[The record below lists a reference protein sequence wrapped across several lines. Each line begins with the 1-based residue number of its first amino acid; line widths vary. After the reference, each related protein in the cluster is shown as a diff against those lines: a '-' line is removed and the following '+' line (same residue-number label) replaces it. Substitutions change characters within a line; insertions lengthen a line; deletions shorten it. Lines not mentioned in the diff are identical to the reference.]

1 MRRRLESHTFIE
13 GVNCVKK
20 LVAIML
26 LLVFVIAVAGCGGG
40 DKKPAADKGEYKA
53 TMKLTSTQTKDH
65 PYNVGAQKFADLIKE
80 RTNGRIQITIYPD
93 SQLGKGEREMLEG
106 LQQGTIDIY
115 VGSTGPVGNFSPS
128 MNILDI
134 PFLFR
139 DFAHVDKTL
148 DGPIGQN
155 LLKDL
160 EKANLI
166 GLAFWENGFRHLTN
180 SKVAVK
186 KPEDGKGLKIRV
198 MENKVHLLAW
208 KTAGLNPTPMAWG
221 EVYPALQQKVI
232 DGQENPVAV
241 FYASKFWEVQKFF
254 SLTQHV
260 YSPAPFIVSK
270 KRWDAMPKAD
280 QELFRKTA
288 MEVAQFQRK
297 INRDAEEAKLKEME
311 GKGLTVIR
319 DVDKAAWQ
327 KAMQPAFDEF
337 AKQFGKD
344 KIDAIVNTK

>member
-1 MRRRLESHTFIE
+1 M
-13 GVNCVKK
+13 KK
-20 LVAIML
+20 LVAILL
-26 LLVFVIAVAGCGGG
+26 LLVFAIVAAGCGGSS
-40 DKKPAADKGEYKA
+40 KPAEKGEYKA
-53 TMKLTSTQTKDH
+53 TMKLSTSVPASH

-80 RTNGRIQITIYPD
+80 RTNGRIQITLYPD
-93 SQLGKGEREMLEG
+93 NQLGKGERELLEG

-115 VGSTGPVGNFSPS
+115 VGSTGPLGNFSPS

-139 DFAHVDKTL
+139 DYAHVDKVL
-148 DGPIGQN
+148 DGPIGKA
-155 LLKDL
+155 LLADL
-160 EKANLI
+160 EKANLV
-166 GLAFWENGFRHLTN
+166 GLAFWENGFRSLTN
-180 SKVAVK
+180 SKAAVRT
-186 KPEDGKGLKIRV
+186 PADAQGLKIRV

-241 FYASKFWEVQKFF
+241 VYAAKLYEVQKYF
-254 SLTQHV
+254 SATQHV
-260 YSPAPFIVSK
+260 YSPAPIIVSK
-270 KRWDAMPKAD
+270 KRWDQMPKAD

-288 MEVAQFQRK
+288 DEVAQFQRK
-297 INRDAEEAKLKEME
+297 INRDGDESKLKEME
-311 GKGLTVIR
+311 GKGLVVIR

-327 KAMQPAFDEF
+327 KAMQPAFAEF

>member
-1 MRRRLESHTFIE
+1 
-13 GVNCVKK
+13 VKK
-20 LVAIML
+20 LVAILM
-26 LLVFVIAVAGCGGG
+26 LLVFVLVAAGCGGG
-40 DKKPAADKGEYKA
+40 SKQPADKGGEFKA

-80 RTNGRIQITIYPD
+80 RTNGRIQVTIYPD

-139 DFAHVDKTL
+139 DFAHVDKVL
-148 DGPIGQN
+148 DGQIGQD

-180 SKVAVK
+180 SKAAVK

-270 KRWDAMPKAD
+270 KTWDKMPKAD

-344 KIDAIVNTK
+344 KIDAIMNAK

>member
-1 MRRRLESHTFIE
+1 M
-13 GVNCVKK
+13 KK

-26 LLVFVIAVAGCGGG
+26 LLVFVVAVAGCGGG
-40 DKKPAADKGEYKA
+40 SKPAADKGGEYKA

-80 RTNGRIQITIYPD
+80 RTKGRIQVTIYPD

-139 DFAHVDKTL
+139 DFSHVDKVL
-148 DGPIGQN
+148 DGPIGQQ

-180 SKVAVK
+180 SKVAVT

-241 FYASKFWEVQKFF
+241 FYASKLWEVQKHF

-270 KRWDAMPKAD
+270 KTWDKMPPAD
-280 QELFRKTA
+280 QEIFRKTA
-288 MEVAQFQRK
+288 MEVAAFQRK
-297 INRDAEEAKLKEME
+297 VNRDAEEAKLKEME
-311 GKGLTVIR
+311 GKGLAIVRT
-319 DVDKAAWQ
+319 VDKAAWQ
-327 KAMQPAFDEF
+327 KAMQPAFGEF
-337 AKQFGKD
+337 SKDFGKE
-344 KIDAIVNTK
+344 KIDAIINTK